1 VRKGNVTDITWAFE
15 AMRRHLDQKTPTYN
29 RLLSRMQAAISIV
42 LLSAERSWRRYF
54 DELTGEQCNN
64 CYQLMGVDLIVDD
77 DLQPRVIEVNGQPSM
92 QLTKSEDDHYT
103 TTKKNMIRDLVSM
116 VYNEDRVSADLAK
129 ELASFDREVVA
140 ALQTHDHE
148 YLLEY
153 KREKLALGGWLP
165 VYPSHRHHGLH
176 MEFFKFQKNPST
188 DEARLL
194 LHQVLGAMEQRLFD
208 AGGPKPRED
217 KTHGEDSDDD
227 GPEIGDEAVEDE
239 DGDEDAAGGE
249 VDAVEAETD

>member
-1 VRKGNVTDITWAFE
+1 
-15 AMRRHLDQKTPTYN
+15 
-29 RLLSRMQAAISIV
+29 MQAAISIV

-54 DELTGEQCNN
+54 DDMTGEQCNN

-77 DLQPRVIEVNGQPSM
+77 NLQPRVIEVNGQPSM
-92 QLTKSEDDHYT
+92 QLTKSEEDHYT

-116 VYNEDRVSADLAK
+116 VYNEDRVASDLAK
-129 ELASFDREVVA
+129 ELASFDRDAVA
-140 ALQTHDHE
+140 QLQTHELE

-165 VYPSHRHHGLH
+165 VYPSHRHHALH
-176 MEFFKFQKNPST
+176 TEFFKFQKNPPA

-194 LHQVLGAMEQRLFD
+194 LHQVLGWMEQGLFD

-217 KTHGEDSDDD
+217 RAKDDSDDED
-227 GPEIGDEAVEDE
+227 GPEITDEAAIGEDDGEE
-239 DGDEDAAGGE
+239 DSAPGADEG
-249 VDAVEAETD
+249 EAEGDR